1 MNTSLQNNTCD
12 LERLESFLSGD
23 LSNVEERDFTLHL
36 NTCES
41 CRRSLQQQAAEPEAW
56 TEAERLL
63 KPSEFDLGTA
73 EADCDSAFRTR
84 STRQPL
90 QIQNVLSA
98 LGPTDDPAMLG
109 RLGGYEVSGVVGAG
123 GMGVVLKAID
133 KSLDRTVAIK
143 VLAPH
148 LATSGAARKRFS
160 REAKAAAA
168 VLHPNVIAIHSV
180 SNDESLPYLVMPYVR
195 GTSLQKRLDNEGP
208 LSLQEILRIGSQ
220 IAAGL
225 AAAHAQGLVHR
236 DIKPANILLEDGVER
251 VTITDF
257 GLARAVDDATITH
270 SGVIAGT
277 PQYMS
282 PEQARGE
289 AVDGRSDLFSLGSV
303 LYAICTG
310 RPPFRAE
317 TTYGVMRRITDDEP
331 TSIREINPEI
341 PEWLCLIIS
350 RLMSKRADE
359 RFQSAAEVSELFE
372 KCLAHVQQPATVH
385 LPAFLAPPPL
395 RSQLFSISRSSLG
408 VIAMIATLLLGVLA
422 VVGWNASEAPEIAGK
437 WTGEGW
443 GEVKLDKTDDGYDG
457 TYTDTF
463 GKQAGEIKLKW
474 SRVEQRFNGI
484 WKEGKDRFGKV
495 SIRLVGDEIRGAWT
509 TSKESKIDP
518 GRPRLADLSWVRSTI
533 KSTVDEVPGK
543 RIQLLLSAETH
554 SQEMM
559 RKNKGFDGLSIM
571 GHGFTGTINGKAS
584 NNLVVAIAHGCRLES
599 FEETEY
605 LGRKYWKSTFFVPT
619 GRTSDQLNRSVG
631 QNWLD
636 VMKTEGVEFRLDHYR
651 DQVAKLPQRD
661 EGFVVEI
668 YCGRG
673 VKQQEMGKLVASLN
687 DLKGV
692 VINLREDGGG
702 DTIKA
707 AFVHDP
713 SHEGEK
719 DADQIKTETAKRA
732 AIGEALRAAKVETIR
747 WIQGNGKLQ
756 DGPGPR
762 SVPGEQMPINSKVKV
777 EKVDAKVA
785 SPDLSLSEIRTE
797 DIALTLKM
805 TQKDTLAEG
814 WSLQVVFESEKEFSS
829 GKPVLAPQGSTLIR
843 PQAKTAWPRTEHPQF
858 RLPLPT
864 NGLRMALVFPDAA
877 SAEAA
882 KRQLDAIGD
891 SSVLEAQAKS
901 DAQKKVPEGLIHGE
915 HAELGKYRVL
925 IHLTKESAR
934 SQPTTTVDSDTN
946 ILPAEL
952 VINLG
957 FERNGTGSATSA
969 SPVLLQKGQIVAASE
984 FKTYLEK
991 EKLSLIR
998 QHGDGATKTT
1008 TVRLNVDR
1016 DVRFDAVTALMKL
1029 CQEVGFQKFALRL
1042 EEEAVEKFVLEVL
1055 RTPFEFDE
1063 SKGSW
1068 QDGAYEMQVL
1078 LSLNMVRPRDRVV
1091 KTLLKVVD
1099 RSEKGT
1105 MDQRRLA
1112 MMSLGGLAPKQVIPL
1127 LIKELEGAEHLPAGQ
1142 FKTSFPY
1149 HEIAVLEQIGEEAKD
1164 AIPVL
1169 IKLLDSPDGLARE
1182 SALLALVKIG
1192 PSSDEVMNAI
1202 AARFGK
1208 PDEPVWSRAIYE
1220 VGRYGKQAKPLGPTF
1235 VKLLSARP
1243 HEARIWAAQALIKSG
1258 FDEGLGF
1265 ETLIGDVAEGH
1276 PVDRGLAATA
1286 LAALGRQ
1293 AEPMIPK
1300 LRAFENDPDA
1310 HVAKEVRDAIRRIE
1324 KDDRIL
1330 THAEEAAKTA
1340 ASRKAAAEAL
1350 DHFSEGT
1357 KAISTEAEYQR
1368 FEGTW
1373 RISVRTIDHAV
1384 SLGEFG
1390 KDGKHVIKDRQ
1401 MGDARISLDPSK
1413 TPREIDIAFTRG
1425 PDKGKVLRGIYE
1437 WVDDARGTKLVRISV
1452 STNLTDPGDGAVNRP
1467 KDFKTRTAVD
1477 FAVWEQIK
1485 AGAFPGGIS
1494 PKESSQNARSD
1505 ATELKK
1511 FQGTWVLV
1519 SSEKDGEEKSEE
1531 KNPYGLTFSGTHW
1544 KVHRGD
1550 YVAVEGTLRLV
1561 DVASTPMKL
1570 DLLKPRGLG
1579 PDPTVDYGI
1588 YEWKEDTLRYCVR
1601 NGPTGS
1607 GGPGGM
1613 DISKLRPTEFATKDG
1628 DGRIL
1633 YVWKRAESEPPKDGA
1648 ESATRSAAAAA
1659 AALAAEKTAGEDG
1672 AATGPLEFLAEFPNH
1687 REQTERELKG
1697 LTAPQFEEA
1706 VKARKLRFE
1715 KTTKEGDPK
1724 YYLPTGDGHTV
1735 IVMFRGGRW
1744 SGIQRI
1750 RGEDRPDPAKGELPD
1765 ELGKPQSGA
1774 APKWMRHLGT
1784 VEGIKSIAYSPD
1796 GKLIAV
1802 ANGNVSFPVAE
1813 GWKRAVVILDA
1824 ETGKA
1829 LLSLPLETKEEKA
1842 ILAATEGL
1850 PHFEVG
1856 PLAFSPDG
1864 KVLAVGTG
1872 MGQVKLFNARTGEFI
1887 LSLHDSP
1894 PEFPE
1899 KKGLEK
1905 LKSLRRAMGGVGGL
1919 AFSPDGSLLVT
1930 SGSSFEDVARNW
1942 GGERRLGRLV
1952 TGPGRLK
1959 VWEVKT
1965 GVLKHDLVGHS
1976 HVEAV
1981 SFSADGN
1988 LLASA
1993 GRWEDA
1999 SEHGNGVIIWNS
2011 QTGKTTSK
2019 IVIEANRGTHAV
2031 VFSPTN
2037 KLVAI
2042 GSQHYDKENDTYT
2055 TSLSVAYALSGITEW
2070 SQTFPGWANPKGFSP
2085 DGKSVLALCGGESI
2099 RFIKTETGEV
2109 QHEIK
2114 VAGFLPANPRQ
2125 GPQWNDFAIAPL
2137 GHQLAIAGV
2146 DKERKGTIEIWN
2158 LSEPEATAK
2167 PAPKKDEEPSDDK

>member
-73 EADCDSAFRTR
+73 EADCDSVFRTR

-148 LATSGAARKRFS
+148 LATSGAARKRFA

-331 TSIREINPEI
+331 ASIREINPEI
-341 PEWLCLIIS
+341 PDWLCLTIA
-350 RLMSKRADE
+350 RLMSKQAVS
-359 RFQSAAEVSELFE
+359 RFSSATEVSELLE
-372 KCLAHVQQPATVH
+372 KCLAHVQQPGTVP
-385 LPAFLAPPPL
+385 LPAFLLPPS
-395 RSQLFSISRSSLG
+395 RKHLFSSVSRRLLG
-408 VIAMIATLLLGVLA
+408 VFAMIATLGLTLLGMVA
-422 VVGWNASEAPEIAGK
+422 WQASEAPDIGGK
-437 WTGEGW
+437 WAGEEW
-443 GEVKLDKTDDGYDG
+443 GEVVLEKQEPGEYEG
-457 TYTDTF
+457 IYTDTF
-463 GKQAGEIKLKW
+463 KKNPGTIQLKW
-474 SRVEQRFNGI
+474 SRLEGRYKGTWQ
-484 WKEGKDRFGKV
+484 EGKDRRGKISV
-495 SIRLVGDEIRGAWT
+495 RLVDGEIRGAWT
-509 TSKESKIDP
+509 TSEKSGINP
-518 GRPRLADLSWVRSTI
+518 GNPELADLHWKRSSGKKEQPDLSHTELTPIGRLRSKKVGAEEKPKPGEIVVDLYGGEDVFKDQGPRYQATVAKIVSSLNALQRVTVNIRPGGRGDALTLAIVRDPYGVC
-533 KSTVDEVPGK
+533 KKEA
-543 RIQLLLSAETH
+543 QET
-554 SQEMM
+554 Q
-559 RKNKGFDGLSIM
+559 
-571 GHGFTGTINGKAS
+571 KAS
-584 NNLVVAIAHGCRLES
+584 KLE
-599 FEETEY
+599 
-605 LGRKYWKSTFFVPT
+605 
-619 GRTSDQLNRSVG
+619 
-631 QNWLD
+631 
-636 VMKTEGVEFRLDHYR
+636 
-651 DQVAKLPQRD
+651 
-661 EGFVVEI
+661 
-668 YCGRG
+668 
-673 VKQQEMGKLVASLN
+673 
-687 DLKGV
+687 
-692 VINLREDGGG
+692 
-702 DTIKA
+702 
-707 AFVHDP
+707 
-713 SHEGEK
+713 
-719 DADQIKTETAKRA
+719 A
-732 AIGEALRAAKVETIR
+732 AINDAIRSGGLKAIR
-747 WIQGNGKLQ
+747 WEGDALSG
-756 DGPGPR
+756 
-762 SVPGEQMPINSKVKV
+762 
-777 EKVDAKVA
+777 DAKVA
-785 SPDLSLSEIRTE
+785 VPDLRL
-797 DIALTLKM
+797 
-805 TQKDTLAEG
+805 
-814 WSLQVVFESEKEFSS
+814 LQ
-829 GKPVLAPQGSTLIR
+829 P
-843 PQAKTAWPRTEHPQF
+843 KTIVEA
-858 RLPLPT
+858 
-864 NGLRMALVFPDAA
+864 DAF
-877 SAEAA
+877 
-882 KRQLDAIGD
+882 
-891 SSVLEAQAKS
+891 VAQ
-901 DAQKKVPEGLIHGE
+901 
-915 HAELGKYRVL
+915 
-925 IHLTKESAR
+925 
-934 SQPTTTVDSDTN
+934 
-946 ILPAEL
+946 AEL
-952 VINLG
+952 VMNLG
-957 FERNGTGSATSA
+957 FERNGPDALASS
-969 SPVLLQKGQIVAASE
+969 SPVLLQKGQIVPASQ
-984 FKTYLEK
+984 FRAYLER
-991 EKLSLIR
+991 EKLGLIR

-1042 EEEAVEKFVLEVL
+1042 EEEAVEKFVLEIL
-1055 RTPFEFDE
+1055 RTPFNFDE

-1078 LSLNMVRPRDRVV
+1078 MSLNMVRPRDRVV

-1112 MMSLGGLAPKQVIPL
+1112 MMSLGGMAPKQVVPL
-1127 LIKELEGAEHLPAGQ
+1127 LIKELEAAEHLPVGQ

-1149 HEIAVLEQIGEEAKD
+1149 HEISVLEQIGEEAKD
-1164 AIPVL
+1164 AIPIL
-1169 IKLLDSPDGLARE
+1169 IEILDLPDGLACE

-1192 PSSDEVMNAI
+1192 PSSDDVMNAV

-1208 PDEPVWSRAIYE
+1208 PEEAVWSRAVYE
-1220 VGRYGKQAKPLGPTF
+1220 VGRYGQQAKPLGPTF
-1235 VKLLSARP
+1235 VKLLSAKP
-1243 HEARIWAAQALIKSG
+1243 KEARIWAAQALIKSG
-1258 FDEGLGF
+1258 FDETLGF
-1265 ETLIGDVAEGH
+1265 ETLIGDVAKGESA
-1276 PVDRGLAATA
+1276 DRGLAATA

-1324 KDDRIL
+1324 KDDRIF
-1330 THAEEAAKTA
+1330 THAEVAAKTA
-1340 ASRKAAAEAL
+1340 ASRKAAADAL
-1350 DHFSEGT
+1350 DQISAET
-1357 KAISTEAEYQR
+1357 KANLFAEEYQR

-1413 TPREIDIAFTRG
+1413 TPREIDIAFTKG
-1425 PDKGKVLRGIYE
+1425 PEKGKILRGIYE

-1452 STNLTDPGDGAVNRP
+1452 STNLTDPGDGTVHRP
-1467 KDFKTRTAVD
+1467 QDFKTRTAVD
-1477 FAVWEQIK
+1477 FAVWEKIK
-1485 AGAFPGGIS
+1485 AGDLPIGIS
-1494 PKESSQNARSD
+1494 PKEPSLTDRSD

-1519 SSEKDGEEKSEE
+1519 SSEKDGEEKSEA
-1531 KNPYGLTFSGTHW
+1531 KNPYGLTFTGTRW
-1544 KVHRGD
+1544 KVHSGD

-1561 DVASTPMKL
+1561 DVASIPMKL

-1588 YEWKEDTLRYCVR
+1588 YEWKENTLRYCVR

-1607 GGPGGM
+1607 GLPGGM

-1628 DGRIL
+1628 DGRII
-1633 YVWKRAESEPPKDGA
+1633 YVWKRAESVGVE
-1648 ESATRSAAAAA
+1648 ES
-1659 AALAAEKTAGEDG
+1659 
-1672 AATGPLEFLAEFPNH
+1672 TGP
-1687 REQTERELKG
+1687 K
-1697 LTAPQFEEA
+1697 
-1706 VKARKLRFE
+1706 KS
-1715 KTTKEGDPK
+1715 PK
-1724 YYLPTGDGHTV
+1724 S
-1735 IVMFRGGRW
+1735 F
-1744 SGIQRI
+1744 S
-1750 RGEDRPDPAKGELPD
+1750 
-1765 ELGKPQSGA
+1765 
-1774 APKWMRHLGT
+1774 PKWMRHLGT
-1784 VEGIKSIAYSPD
+1784 VEGLKSIAYSPD

-1824 ETGKA
+1824 ETGKTV
-1829 LLSLPLETKEEKA
+1829 LSLTLATKEENA
-1842 ILAATEGL
+1842 ILAEIEGL
-1850 PHFEVG
+1850 PHVEVG

-1864 KVLAVGTG
+1864 TILVVGTG
-1872 MGQVKLFNARTGEFI
+1872 LGQVKLFNPKTGE
-1887 LSLHDSP
+1887 LVRSLDD
-1894 PEFPE
+1894 ELAKLAE
-1899 KKGLEK
+1899 KKTPES
-1905 LKSLRRAMGGVGGL
+1905 LKSLRRAMGGVGSL
-1919 AFSPDGSLLVT
+1919 AFSPEGSLLVT

-1942 GGERRLGRLV
+1942 GGVRRLGRLV

-1959 VWEVKT
+1959 VWDVKT
-1965 GVLKHDLVGHS
+1965 GVLKHDLAGHS

-2011 QTGKTTSK
+2011 QTGKSTSK
-2019 IVIEANRGTHAV
+2019 IVIEANSGTHAV

-2042 GSQHYDKENDTYT
+2042 GSRHYDKENDTYT
-2055 TSLSVAYALSGITEW
+2055 TSVSVVYALSGITEW
-2070 SQTFPGWANPKGFSP
+2070 RQTFPGWANPKGFSP
-2085 DGKSVLALCGGESI
+2085 DGKSVLTLCNGETI

-2109 QHEIK
+2109 QHEIN

-2125 GPQWNDFAIAPL
+2125 GAQWSDFAIAPL

-2146 DKERKGTIEIWN
+2146 DKERKGSVEIWD
-2158 LSEPEATAK
+2158 LGG
-2167 PAPKKDEEPSDDK
+2167 PAINSPGR